1 MKNSKVQIPNP
12 KQIPS
17 SKFQAETLAEG
28 WHYVGTGSGGGAL
41 ELNDKIGGE
50 EKPFDLQ
57 ERTAVF
63 GEQIVR
69 FAKQIP
75 RTPVTDRLIS
85 QIVGAGTSVG
95 ANFCEASDSM
105 SKKDFRHSA
114 KRCIKEAKETRH
126 FLRMIVAA
134 DPALAKEARLLYREA
149 TELILILGSM
159 CK

>member
-17 SKFQAETLAEG
+17 AKFQAETLAEG

-85 QIVGAGTSVG
+85 QIVVSAISPPHDMTS
-95 ANFCEASDSM
+95 
-105 SKKDFRHSA
+105 KPP
-114 KRCIKEAKETRH
+114 TTW
-126 FLRMIVAA
+126 
-134 DPALAKEARLLYREA
+134 LAE
-149 TELILILGSM
+149 
-159 CK
+159 